1 MHSHDVEVSSGRHG
15 VRRFG
20 RPGRGAAS
28 ALAAALGFCLIAGE
42 ARAQLDHDMAF
53 ARELGIELDLRLPL
67 GQQVA
72 LAELDGMRGGFITV
86 GGVDVRFG
94 FDIVTNVSGQI
105 VQRFTLPRGTDRMTM
120 QAMGPD
126 GTLETSV
133 VPVARGPGME
143 APRLP
148 NVETVVANGNTRID
162 TSFDAGLST
171 VIANTMNGVDI
182 RRTAIFDVDLIGMR
196 GRLGASSAHEALL
209 TALAASR
216 NLRR

>member
-1 MHSHDVEVSSGRHG
+1 MQSHDVEVSSSRRSA
-15 VRRFG
+15 RRFG
-20 RPGRGAAS
+20 RPGRGSTS
-28 ALAAALGFCLIAGE
+28 ALAAACVFCLIAGE
-42 ARAQLDHDMAF
+42 ARAQLDHDIAF
-53 ARELGIELDLRLPL
+53 ARALGIELDLGLAL

-72 LAELDGMRGGFITV
+72 VAELDDMRGGFITA

-94 FDIVTNVSGQI
+94 FDIVTNVAGQV

-120 QAMGPD
+120 QAMGTD
-126 GTLETSV
+126 GTLEPTV

-148 NVETVVANGNTRID
+148 TVETIVANGNTRID
-162 TSFDAGLST
+162 TSLDAGLST